1 MDEYVMLPGGWIGV
15 GDSMRWEDSTPF
27 YMSLVAVRKR
37 LMLTHICSLLR
48 TTFLRSPLLWNDIDL
63 WWPYPVMEAFAF
75 RAASSPLSLRI
86 DSLVLPP
93 QSAVYERIKWW
104 AEFLSSNMH
113 RVHHLELKFDL
124 RELRGNELAIQNLW
138 GRIRYLHAP
147 KMEVF
152 DFWASTKEEDEL
164 PDFDGLF
171 SGHAPLLKELT
182 LGGGRYGQFKA
193 DAFQSLVHIH
203 LQFLGPQSLVSL
215 TQIPFILAGSSRLET
230 LNLQGVDRSFF
241 ETIPPEIRW
250 TVELPKCSQVM
261 MTGFYSDQVNYLF
274 SSISFPC
281 LTHVI
286 VKSAIRLSI
295 HGNPLTLSR
304 SLFPHFMSLCSQPRF
319 QTIRFRDRD
328 IYTSHTA
335 LHCSAELIEIFSGLE
350 VEDARRAVLQVVA
363 SSHSMFGSSPQE
375 FFTKDIC
382 RALLLEASSLKG
394 ISLQARVSPETLLE
408 SLVLLGQV
416 FSEEE
421 TFCSGFPWGVQIL
434 EFRTFSDDDVT
445 TSLACHVEASGRL
458 EF

>member
-1 MDEYVMLPGGWIGV
+1 
-15 GDSMRWEDSTPF
+15 
-27 YMSLVAVRKR
+27 
-37 LMLTHICSLLR
+37 
-48 TTFLRSPLLWNDIDL
+48 
-63 WWPYPVMEAFAF
+63 MEAFAF
-75 RAASSPLSLRI
+75 RAASSSLSLRM

-93 QSAVYERIKWW
+93 QSAVDERIKWW
-104 AEFLSSNMH
+104 TEFLSSNMH
-113 RVHHLELKFDL
+113 RVHHLELNFDL

-138 GRIRYLHAP
+138 GCIRHLRAP

-152 DFWASTKEEDEL
+152 YFWAWTKEEDGF

-171 SGHAPLLKELT
+171 FGHAPLLKELT

-193 DAFQSLVHIH
+193 DAFHSLVHIH
-203 LQFLGPQSLVSL
+203 LQVLGPQSLISL
-215 TQIPFILAGSSRLET
+215 TQIPSILDRSSRLET
-230 LNLQGVDRSFF
+230 LNLQAVDRSFF
-241 ETIPPEIRW
+241 ETIPHEIRW

-261 MTGFYSDQVNYLF
+261 VTGFYSDQVNYLF

-281 LTHVI
+281 LTRVI
-286 VKSAIRLSI
+286 VESAIRLSI

-304 SLFPHFMSLCSQPRF
+304 SSSPHFMSLFSQHRF

-335 LHCSAELIEIFSGLE
+335 PHFSAELIEIFSGLLE

-375 FFTKDIC
+375 LVLEARGSNAEEFFTKDIC
-382 RALLLEASSLKG
+382 RALLLEASSFKG
-394 ISLQARVSPETLLE
+394 ISLQARVFPETLLE
-408 SLVLLGQV
+408 SLVLLGQI

-421 TFCSGFPWGVQIL
+421 TFCSGFPWGLQNL

-445 TSLACHVEASGRL
+445 TSHVMLKRRDDLSFEVFRFPCA
-458 EF
+458 E